1 MPPKDAC
8 LPKRDVDQIRKV
20 TVADVNRVARQY
32 LVDNNSIISTLVPK
46 PSGEPVAS
54 RDQSGNDVFKRRDV
68 MATQTATFEEK
79 IAARIHD
86 VTTARAEVDAALV
99 ALQKSM
105 DDFRAKYT
113 SAAQK

>member
-1 MPPKDAC
+1 
-8 LPKRDVDQIRKV
+8 
-20 TVADVNRVARQY
+20 
-32 LVDNNSIISTLVPK
+32 
-46 PSGEPVAS
+46 
-54 RDQSGNDVFKRRDV
+54 